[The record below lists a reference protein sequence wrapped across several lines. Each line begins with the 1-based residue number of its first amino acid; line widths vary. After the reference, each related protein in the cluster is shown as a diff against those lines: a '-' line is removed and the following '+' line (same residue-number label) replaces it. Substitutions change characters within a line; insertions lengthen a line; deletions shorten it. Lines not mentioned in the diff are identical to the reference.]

1 MSSDN
6 RIFQKI
12 PSFFI
17 PLILSAVIIA
27 LYLIPWVSR
36 SFSWGYVAGIWGFF
50 EIIALLATV
59 SVPVIYGWKT
69 GDAHGAA
76 ITGILPVLIVMIILR
91 GISGNFPQTPGLLIE
106 MVIYTGSL
114 CIIGGLEGIFASRR
128 DTKFL
133 GIAFALACLWCF
145 VFLSGI
151 R

>member
-1 MSSDN
+1 M
-6 RIFQKI
+6 
-12 PSFFI
+12 
-17 PLILSAVIIA
+17 ILSAAIIT
-27 LYLIPWVSR
+27 LYLIPWASR

-50 EIIALLATV
+50 EIVALLATV

-69 GDAHGAA
+69 GDAQGAA

-91 GISGNFPQTPGLLIE
+91 GISGNFPQTSGLLIE

-114 CIIGGLEGIFASRR
+114 CIIGGFEGFFASRR
-128 DTKFL
+128 EMKFL
-133 GIAFALACLWCF
+133 GIALALACVWIY